1 MSSIN
6 FPDNPQ
12 IGDIVYLGIYKYV
25 WTGSAWEKELINVQ
39 TIIDS
44 SVNSTVGNIVGNA
57 PDTLDTLDELA
68 QALSDDADFANTVA
82 TALADKAAQA
92 DLDTLSGVV
101 ASKAQNYDYSVTIA
115 AADWTGSSPVTA
127 TKAVLGLEE
136 SDNPV
141 VDLDW
146 SGVAFGNIET
156 VLTEFRKIYRGS
168 TSLGNVTF
176 YATEA
181 PTEDLTIRIKV
192 VK

>member
-12 IGDIVYLGIYKYV
+12 VGDVVYIGTYKFI
-25 WTGSAWEKELINVQ
+25 WTGSAWDRELINVQ

-44 SVNSTVGNIVGNA
+44 SVNSTVGSIVGNA

-82 TALADKAAQA
+82 NALALKATQA

-101 ASKAQNYDYSVTIA
+101 DGKAQNFDYDVTILV
-115 AADWTGSSPVTA
+115 ADWTGSSPVTA
-127 TKAVLGLEE
+127 TKAVVGLEDT
-136 SDNPV
+136 DNPV

-146 SGVAFGNIET
+146 SDIAFANVEDT
-156 VLTEFRKIYRGS
+156 LTEFRKVYRGS
-168 TSLGNVTF
+168 TSLGNITL

-181 PTEDLTIRIKV
+181 PTIDLPIRIKV